1 MVWLFVAACR
11 PSAVCRRAV
20 GRGRSFGRRRY
31 VCPAET
37 PEGQAVGLVK
47 NLSLMAYVSVG
58 CPTMP
63 ILEVRNGA
71 SSREEVAPLHHQKG
85 TDTDTTPDPRGGSAS
100 IISPRDPLRCDRP
113 GAFDE
118 FLEEWSTEPLE
129 DITPSTVADPTTT
142 KIFVNGNWVGIHR
155 DPQNLCATLRSLRRQ
170 ARGQTARRLRSFS
183 FRVWFPRARCDCLC
197 GGRRHTLTLRGRC
210 K

>member
-1 MVWLFVAACR
+1 LFVAACR

-20 GRGRSFGRRRY
+20 GRGRSFVRRRY

-71 SSREEVAPLHHQKG
+71 SREGVAPFTTQKV
-85 TDTDTTPDPRGGSAS
+85 TDTDTTPILEEGAPQSSRLLN
-100 IISPRDPLRCDRP
+100 PLRCDRP
-113 GAFDE
+113 DAFDE

-170 ARGQTARRLRSFS
+170 ARGPTTRRLRSFS